1 MATSRSDPTTGH
13 RTHRYLRLS
22 LSLIVVAILVGVAIE
37 SLELGTVLPSIS
49 HYYYTP
55 VQGVF
60 VGALIA
66 ASVALAALS
75 GRGLETTL
83 LDIAAVFAPLIA
95 LVPTGVYGRSLQS
108 ELGLSC
114 PPRTMCIPDPYADAV
129 RIGVGTY
136 LVVLLVVLVMAV
148 ALRVRG
154 RVRGSGVF
162 VVGAIAAVTAIVI
175 AALTFLPPW
184 SDGFPTPAALPLG
197 IHYPVTIAFFAAF
210 ATVPIINAFRRTTD
224 EESKPKLW
232 QKVVYVTVAVVLVA
246 DLVLLVFF
254 SESFGTVPIVFIGE
268 AGALV
273 LFAIFWFVQ
282 TFQRWDE
289 KDQAFVLPTPPLA
302 WREVG

>member
-1 MATSRSDPTTGH
+1 VAGSLTDSSTGH

-22 LSLIVVAILVGVAIE
+22 LALIVVAILVGVGIE
-37 SLELGTVLPSIS
+37 SWQLGTVLPSIS
-49 HYYYTP
+49 HYFYTP
-55 VQGVF
+55 AQGVF

-75 GRGLETTL
+75 GRGRETTL
-83 LDIAAVFAPLIA
+83 LDVAAVFAPLVA
-95 LVPTGVYGRSLQS
+95 LVPTGVYGRSLYD

-114 PPRTMCIPDPYADAV
+114 LPRTICVPEPYTDAV

-136 LVVLLVVLVMAV
+136 LVVMAIVL
-148 ALRVRG
+148 ALAMILRIRGKVRG
-154 RVRGSGVF
+154 NGVF
-162 VVGAIAAVTAIVI
+162 VVGAVGAVTGIVL
-175 AALTFLPPW
+175 ALLAFVPPW
-184 SDGFPTPAALPLG
+184 SDGFPMPTALPLG
-197 IHYPVTIAFFAAF
+197 IHYPVTIAFFTAF

-224 EESKPKLW
+224 DESKPKLW
-232 QKVVYVTVAVVLVA
+232 QKILYVAVAVALIA

-268 AGALV
+268 AAALV

-289 KDQAFVLPTPPLA
+289 KDQPFILPTPALA